1 MNGNTAEIPW
11 PSYTYCDDGCN
22 VELTRDSTCD
32 RMCNTIACN
41 FDNGACEAD
50 PGSNAF
56 CHSRVKSGA
65 NPGMDVCS
73 WYSKNTCCTR
83 PQDLAYMT
91 TLIKAFQPSSKCQ
104 VQRECQENIDRA
116 ICAPCSPNSNVFIRN
131 TTLMLCNSFIDLF
144 VFVFC
149 FLFQMSSPRTI
160 HRLFDSCKDSFFEK
174 NSECLRP
181 SEMYTSAEEFAKL
194 FGMRASDESK
204 CFAVTDDETYKPPG
218 LLLFFACFLHA
229 SPFQQKTHCF
239 P

>member
-1 MNGNTAEIPW
+1 
-11 PSYTYCDDGCN
+11 
-22 VELTRDSTCD
+22 
-32 RMCNTIACN
+32 
-41 FDNGACEAD
+41 
-50 PGSNAF
+50 
-56 CHSRVKSGA
+56 
-65 NPGMDVCS
+65 
-73 WYSKNTCCTR
+73 
-83 PQDLAYMT
+83 
-91 TLIKAFQPSSKCQ
+91 
-104 VQRECQENIDRA
+104 
-116 ICAPCSPNSNVFIRN
+116 
-131 TTLMLCNSFIDLF
+131 
-144 VFVFC
+144 
-149 FLFQMSSPRTI
+149 MSSPRTI